1 MIELN
6 NLLNKKSVLV
16 CSRNLLSQ

>member
-1 MIELN
+1 MFELN

-16 CSRNLLSQ
+16 CSRNLPSQ